1 MNKNQ
6 MIVEELRS
14 IILDK
19 NVVQLFAKD
28 EEFSFLVAKYAK
40 KVWLSKDEKRQYDRA
55 ANRPSNII
63 YNYVDIDSRVNSVN
77 SDVFLI
83 FNKSKYFKK
92 NYHKIISFLE
102 RNLTNRNC
110 VVVASNSFFDKGKLN
125 DINKLTKNNLQLDV
139 IIDITKFNY
148 RYIVIKRKER
158 RDMYGFF

>member
-6 MIVEELRS
+6 MIVEDLRS

-19 NVVQLFAKD
+19 NVAHLFVKD

-40 KVWLSKDEKRQYDRA
+40 KVWISKDEKRQYDMINQRS
-55 ANRPSNII
+55 SNVI
-63 YNYVDIDSRVNSVN
+63 YNYIDMESRVNSIN
-77 SDVFLI
+77 SDVFLF
-83 FNKSKYFKK
+83 FNKSRLIKK
-92 NYHKIISFLE
+92 NYHKIFSFIE
-102 RNLTNRNC
+102 RNLNNRNC
-110 VVVASNSFFDKGKLN
+110 VVIASNSFFDKKK
-125 DINKLTKNNLQLDV
+125 INSIVNLINNNLQLNV